1 MSNTTQNKEQQNLP
15 PADNLMEHF
24 KAIELPTSQPIA
36 FPKTEYPQQYL
47 EYSDEPDLE
56 EDNKYRSAGVLMRR
70 LAESIIAWRK
80 ELPESVEP
88 AVIAI
93 LNGGVRIE
101 VSALAQ
107 ESFHGIRIEGL
118 VNGVPC
124 IMLAHQATVQLL
136 CYVQPVMLPSAPRRK
151 IGFIIDGKKSEA

>member
-1 MSNTTQNKEQQNLP
+1 MATQNKEQQSPP

-47 EYSDEPDLE
+47 EYSDEPNLE

-80 ELPESVEP
+80 ELPEGVEP

-101 VSALAQ
+101 VSSLAQ

-136 CYVQPVMLPSAPRRK
+136 CYVQPIKLPASPRRK